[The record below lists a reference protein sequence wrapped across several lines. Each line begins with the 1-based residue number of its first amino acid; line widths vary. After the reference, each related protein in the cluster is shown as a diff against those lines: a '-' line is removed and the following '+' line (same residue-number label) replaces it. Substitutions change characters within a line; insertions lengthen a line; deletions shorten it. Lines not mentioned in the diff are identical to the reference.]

1 MLTLIFNSTVALT
14 ALGAASCVLHCLT
27 FLSSDQNAPFFLSD
41 SLLAFKPEE
50 MTDEE
55 LNLLLEQ
62 LEETD
67 LKAAPGPETPESDPE
82 AAGKVR
88 GWET

>member
-1 MLTLIFNSTVALT
+1 M
-14 ALGAASCVLHCLT
+14 T
-27 FLSSDQNAPFFLSD
+27 FFPD

-55 LNLLLEQ
+55 LNRLLEQ

-82 AAGKVR
+82 ASGKAW
-88 GWET
+88 G